1 MLSKMQKDM
10 LGTMIL
16 EYLKT
21 GINDRRSIIRNKILN
36 LLVDCDIDTFEI
48 KFTIDIITRDKKD
61 KRIKVVGIKNNSLFI
76 KVDNMSIPLGHAW
89 LRSDMIPEVL
99 DYTHSD
105 IDKEHKLNVM
115 IKTYEWTDSKFEFTT
130 IY

>member
-1 MLSKMQKDM
+1 M

-16 EYLKT
+16 EYLKS
-21 GINDRRSIIRNKILN
+21 GISDRRSMIRNKILN
-36 LLVDCDIDTFEI
+36 LLVDCDVDTFEI

-61 KRIKVVGIKNNSLFI
+61 KRVKVVGIKNNSLFI

-99 DYTHSD
+99 DYDHSD
-105 IDKEHKLNVM
+105 INKEHKLNVK

-130 IY
+130 I

>member
-1 MLSKMQKDM
+1 MLNKAQKDM

-16 EYLKT
+16 EYLRY
-21 GINDRRSIIRNKILN
+21 GISDRRSMIRNKILN

-48 KFTIDIITRDKKD
+48 KFTIDIITRDRYD
-61 KRIKVVGIKNNSLFI
+61 KRVKVVGIKNNSLFI

-99 DYTHSD
+99 DYKHSD
-105 IDKEHKLNVM
+105 IDKEHKLNVK

-130 IY
+130 I

>member
-1 MLSKMQKDM
+1 MLNKAQKDM

-16 EYLKT
+16 EYLKS
-21 GINDRRSIIRNKILN
+21 GISDRRSMIRNKILN
-36 LLVDCDIDTFEI
+36 LLVDCDVDTFEI

-99 DYTHSD
+99 DYKHSD
-105 IDKEHKLNVM
+105 IDKEHKLNVK

-130 IY
+130 I

>member
-10 LGTMIL
+10 LVAMLL

-21 GINDRRSIIRNKILN
+21 GMNDRRSVLRNKILN
-36 LLVDCDIDTFEI
+36 ILVDCDIDTFEI
-48 KFTIDIITRDKKD
+48 KFTIDILTKD
-61 KRIKVVGIKNNSLFI
+61 NKNKNVRVAGIKNNSLYI
-76 KVDNMSIPLGHAW
+76 KVDDILIPLGHAW

-130 IY
+130 I

>member
-1 MLSKMQKDM
+1 MLNKMQKDM

-16 EYLKT
+16 EYLRS
-21 GINDRRSIIRNKILN
+21 GISDRRSIIRNKILDI
-36 LLVDCDIDTFEI
+36 LVDCDIDTFEI
-48 KFTIDIITRDKKD
+48 KFTIDIITRDRYD
-61 KRIKVVGIKNNSLFI
+61 KRVKVVGIKNNSLFI

-99 DYTHSD
+99 DYKHSD
-105 IDKEHKLNVM
+105 IDKEHKLNVK

-130 IY
+130 I

>member
-16 EYLKT
+16 EYLKS
-21 GINDRRSIIRNKILN
+21 GISDRRSMIRNKILN

-48 KFTIDIITRDKKD
+48 KFTIDIITRDRYD
-61 KRIKVVGIKNNSLFI
+61 KRVKVVGIKNNSLFI

-99 DYTHSD
+99 DYKHSD
-105 IDKEHKLNVM
+105 IDKEHKLNVK

-130 IY
+130 I

>member
-1 MLSKMQKDM
+1 MLNKAQKDM

-16 EYLKT
+16 EYLKS
-21 GINDRRSIIRNKILN
+21 GISDRRSMIRNKILN

-48 KFTIDIITRDKKD
+48 KFTIDIITRDRYD
-61 KRIKVVGIKNNSLFI
+61 KRVKVVGIKNNSLFI

-99 DYTHSD
+99 DYKHSD
-105 IDKEHKLNVM
+105 IDKEHKLNVK

-130 IY
+130 I

>member
-1 MLSKMQKDM
+1 MLNKMQKDM
-10 LGTMIL
+10 IRAIVR
-16 EYLKT
+16 EYIKT
-21 GINDRRSIIRNKILN
+21 GSKDKKSTLRNKVLNILTN
-36 LLVDCDIDTFEI
+36 CDIDTFEI
-48 KFTIDIITRDKKD
+48 RFVIDILTKD
-61 KRIKVVGIKNNSLFI
+61 NKNKNVRVAGIKNNSLYI
-76 KVDNMSIPLGHAW
+76 KVDDILIPLGHAW

-105 IDKEHKLNVM
+105 IDKEHKLNVK

>member
-16 EYLKT
+16 EYLKS
-21 GINDRRSIIRNKILN
+21 GISDRRSIIRNKILN

-48 KFTIDIITRDKKD
+48 KFTIDIITRDRYD
-61 KRIKVVGIKNNSLFI
+61 KRVKVVGIKNNSLFI

-99 DYTHSD
+99 DYKHSD
-105 IDKEHKLNVM
+105 IDKEHKLNVK

-130 IY
+130 I

>member
-16 EYLKT
+16 EYLKS
-21 GINDRRSIIRNKILN
+21 GISDRRSIIRNKILN

-48 KFTIDIITRDKKD
+48 KFTIDIITRDRYD
-61 KRIKVVGIKNNSLFI
+61 KRVKVVGIKNNSLFI

-99 DYTHSD
+99 DYKHSD
-105 IDKEHKLNVM
+105 IDKEHKLNVK

-130 IY
+130 T